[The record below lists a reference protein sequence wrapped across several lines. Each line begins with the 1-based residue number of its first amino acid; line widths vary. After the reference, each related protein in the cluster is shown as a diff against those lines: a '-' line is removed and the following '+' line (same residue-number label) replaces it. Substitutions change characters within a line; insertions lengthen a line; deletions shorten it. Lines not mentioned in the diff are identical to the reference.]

1 MSDLNLQ
8 HPEITWAERTGF
20 PSWCQE
26 VLGDFP
32 EEEESPLSDREEIV
46 LDAIPFGKENAVT
59 REYLT
64 AKTGLP
70 DRQVRKAIE
79 EIRRNHIVLNDQDGK
94 GYYRSYDLD
103 DIERFYR
110 QERARALA
118 VLYRMRPM
126 RILLRGGGRI

>member
-8 HPEITWAERTGF
+8 HPEITWCERTGF

-46 LDAIPFGKENAVT
+46 LDAIPFGKDRAVT

-79 EIRRNHIVLNDQDGK
+79 EIRRSHIILNDQDGK
-94 GYYRSYDLD
+94 GYYRSWDLD

>member
-46 LDAIPFGKENAVT
+46 LDAIPFGKDRAVT

-126 RILLRGGGRI
+126 RVLLRGGGRI

>member
-1 MSDLNLQ
+1 MRDSDLQ

-32 EEEESPLSDREEIV
+32 DEEESRMSDRAEIV
-46 LDAIPFGKENAVT
+46 LDAIPYGKDRAVT
-59 REYLT
+59 REDLE
-64 AKTGLP
+64 ARTGLP

-118 VLYRMRPM
+118 VLYRMKPM
-126 RILLRGGGRI
+126 RVLLRGGGRI